1 MLWHSGEDSGKDDD
15 RCTIAYASLCDEI
28 TEPEEDH
35 STCSDEEH
43 SREHDSKEVLRIDDR
58 CSTRS
63 RSYDAIEKVYH
74 TIALREGKW
83 YSEISCIVI
92 DFFLSL
98 LAFLLQGFERWYDDR
113 EQLDD
118 DRSIDI
124 RCESHEYDREL
135 LESTSHDR
143 SEKREL
149 SIGSELL
156 SEGREE
162 GDIHTWN
169 WYSREELV
177 YDDHSHRED
186 DLLADMFSCPDF
198 FKIGDH
204 VKGEDRG

>member
-1 MLWHSGEDSGKDDD
+1 MLWYSGEDSSKNDD

-43 SREHDSKEVLRIDDR
+43 SREHDSKKVLRIDDR

-63 RSYDAIEKVYH
+63 CSYDAIEKVDH

-92 DFFLSL
+92 DFFLPL

-124 RCESHEYDREL
+124 RCKSHEYDREL
-135 LESTSHDR
+135 LKSTSHDR
-143 SEKREL
+143 PEKREL
-149 SIGSELL
+149 SIRSELL
-156 SEGREE
+156 SEDCEE
-162 GDIHTWN
+162 SDVHAWD
-169 WYSREELV
+169 WYSREELI
-177 YDDHSHRED
+177 YDDHSDRED
-186 DLLADMFSCPDF
+186 DLLADMLSCPDF
-198 FKIGDH
+198 FEIGDH